1 MNNPEQPVQKSYA
14 PEIQTDD
21 FPKWVG
27 NRLRFE
33 SEAEAK
39 AHLNDLAMRWS
50 AVLGT
55 RAVLSDDP
63 VNYRYVNGELLRLA
77 DHRIAS

>member
-1 MNNPEQPVQKSYA
+1 MNTPEQPTQKSYA

-27 NRLRFE
+27 NRLRFQ
-33 SEAEAK
+33 SEAEAT